1 MKVYLTN
8 IEANKRLDEYKV
20 IVTSNETFCAI
31 ERSIEFNVQSSGPA
45 AKKNQFP
52 LANSTF
58 KKLINHS
65 K

>member
-31 ERSIEFNVQSSGPA
+31 ERSIEFNVQSSGSA
-45 AKKNQFP
+45 AKKKSI
-52 LANSTF
+52 STR
-58 KKLINHS
+58 KLNVQ
-65 K
+65 KTN